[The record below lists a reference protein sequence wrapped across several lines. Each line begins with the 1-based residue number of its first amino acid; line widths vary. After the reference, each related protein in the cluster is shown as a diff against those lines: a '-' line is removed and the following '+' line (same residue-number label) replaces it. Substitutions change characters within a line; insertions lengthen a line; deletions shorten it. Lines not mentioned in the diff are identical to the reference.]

1 VSIEELAR
9 DRPRVQTR
17 QELLDLIFKLLDEN
31 DAMEWENETAY
42 RFVQALAAWLNDADG
57 FYQNIAEATDA
68 NQASWQLFAD
78 ALQAARVYE

>member
-9 DRPRVQTR
+9 DRPLAQTR
-17 QELLDLIFKLLDEN
+17 QELIDLIFKLLDEN
-31 DAMEWENETAY
+31 DAVEWENETAY
-42 RFVQALAAWLNDADG
+42 RFLQALAAWLSDADG
-57 FYQNIAEATDA
+57 FYRNIKEARDP